1 MDRPL
6 ATALG
11 RQNRRLYLLVGALI
25 FVSLPVFILLIGTTF
40 EIRVSPEDAKSDL
53 QTQLVS
59 GIALPYFDRYL
70 VISSSAEYS
79 VRSPGYR
86 DKVVTLE
93 RGSMSSTVVADLVP
107 LPGIVEVDVITEK
120 EVVWQILGSSDRYF
134 GGGQEVELPQGPATI
149 VVEGPEVET
158 LRREIYVEGKGER
171 QLVELRPKEVD
182 LQLDL
187 TVRPKHATVR
197 LNGMEQPTSDGLVS
211 MSLEVG
217 ENTLDFAA
225 LGYESLQ
232 KNISVT
238 KSGRLSL
245 GQITLK
251 PLDVKLALTS
261 KPSRG
266 SVFINSVFRGETPLE
281 ISLAPQKSYAITL
294 RKVGYE
300 AIEVN
305 VLPTIGKNTARKF
318 DFSAKTHKLKVITS
332 VPAELQLNGRRVGDS
347 PLVVDVREGDL
358 VGVVAQG
365 YALESFVVS
374 ATHMKTQEKYIQ
386 LVTSDRKAFVEARPI
401 TTVQHVTFVRLAGV
415 EGFQPEVE
423 GQRLQS
429 FRIPDLYVSETE
441 ITQKAFSQFSG
452 ERVPVG
458 PENLPKTNLGWEDA
472 IAYCNWLSDQEG
484 FEPFYAVRTVAGVSA
499 LVANYE
505 ADGYRLPTL
514 IEWKFFLAG
523 GDVGFDGYVSRTG
536 LTAPVR
542 GVGNLSGR
550 ERSEQAA
557 WYFETYIDDYVG
569 ISPARSFRP
578 NKLGLYDLVG
588 NAREWLH
595 NRSGSSD
602 SYYGPETGVQHLVAG
617 SSYQSGKSSE
627 LHHNQ
632 LLSALFGGDD
642 VGFRVVR
649 EIR

>member
-11 RQNRRLYLLVGALI
+11 RQNRRLYLLVAVLI
-25 FVSLPVFILLIGTTF
+25 FVSLPVLILLIGTTF
-40 EIRVSPEDAKSDL
+40 EIKVSPEDAEADL

-70 VISSSAEYS
+70 VISSSAQYS
-79 VRSPGYR
+79 LRSPGYR
-86 DKVVTLE
+86 DEVVTLE
-93 RGSMSSTVVADLVP
+93 RGSISSTVVADLSP
-107 LPGIVEVDVITEK
+107 LPGIVDVEVITEK
-120 EVVWQILGSSDRYF
+120 EVFWQVLGSSDRYF
-134 GGGQEVELPQGPATI
+134 DGGQEIELPQGPATI
-149 VVEGPEVET
+149 IVEGPEVET

-187 TVRPKHATVR
+187 TIRPKHATVR
-197 LNGMEQPTSDGLVS
+197 LNGMEQPTGDGVVT

-217 ENTLDFAA
+217 ENTLDFSAV
-225 LGYESLQ
+225 GYESLQ
-232 KNISVT
+232 KKISVT

-245 GQITLK
+245 GQITLT
-251 PLDVKLALTS
+251 PLDVNLALTS
-261 KPSRG
+261 QPSRAA
-266 SVFINSVFRGETPLE
+266 VFINSVFKGETPLD
-281 ISLAPQKSYAITL
+281 ISLAPQKSYAINL

-300 AIEVN
+300 PIELEVI
-305 VLPTIGKNTARKF
+305 PKIGRHIERKF
-318 DFSAKTHKLKVITS
+318 DFSAKTHNLKIVTS
-332 VPAELQLNGRRVGDS
+332 VPAELQLNGRRVGES
-347 PLVVDVREGDL
+347 PLTVDVREGDS
-358 VGVVAQG
+358 VEVVAQG
-365 YALESFVVS
+365 YASESFVVS
-374 ATHMKTQEKYIQ
+374 ATHMQTQEKYIQ
-386 LVTSDRKAFVEARPI
+386 LVTLDRKAFVDARPI
-401 TTVQHVTFVRLAGV
+401 TRVEDVTFVRLAGV
-415 EGFQPEVE
+415 RGFQPEVE
-423 GQRLQS
+423 GRQLRS
-429 FRIPDLYVSETE
+429 FPIPDLYVSETE
-441 ITQKAFSQFSG
+441 ISQKAFSRFTG

-458 PENLPKTNLGWEDA
+458 QENLPKTNLGWEDA

-484 FEPFYAVRTVAGVSA
+484 LELFYAVRTVAGVSS

-514 IEWKFFLAG
+514 VEWKFFLAG
-523 GDVGFDGYVSRTG
+523 GDMGFDGYESKTG
-536 LTAPVR
+536 IAAPVR

-557 WYFETYIDDYVG
+557 WYFESYIDDYVG
-569 ISPARSFRP
+569 ISPVRSFRP

-617 SSYQSGKSSE
+617 SGYQSGKSSE

-642 VGFRVVR
+642 IGFRVVR